1 MLVLALL
8 AATTTAFAL
17 TEVLKLE
24 RTPIV
29 RPRFNVAF
37 SPGCA
42 CPQHTARLPI
52 RLKKPE
58 TIDAVIVDSHG
69 DAVRTL
75 LDAQREPT
83 GRLVLKWNGED
94 DSGAT
99 VPDGTYKVRLS
110 FEGSDRSILVPNPI
124 RVDTEPP
131 EAELVSIEPGAVK
144 PKEAGAVKPK
154 EAVKVVVDSNERAR
168 LLLYA
173 DGDLVARGKPGDK
186 GSITLVWDGASQLA
200 PGRHVLRVAAQD
212 GAGNTDTA
220 GTANV
225 RVLRR

>member
-42 CPQHTARLPI
+42 CPHGTARLPI

-58 TIDAVIVDSHG
+58 TMEAVIVDSDG
-69 DAVRTL
+69 DTVRML
-75 LDAQREPT
+75 LHASQEPR
-83 GRLVLKWNGED
+83 GRLVLKWDGRDE
-94 DSGAT
+94 SGAI
-99 VPDGTYKVRLS
+99 VPDGTYKVRVS
-110 FEGSDRSILVPNPI
+110 FEGSDRSILAPNPI
-124 RVDTEPP
+124 RADTQPP
-131 EAELVSIEPGAVK
+131 EAELVSVEPDAVK
-144 PKEAGAVKPK
+144 PKEPL
-154 EAVKVVVDSNERAR
+154 EIVVDSNERAR

-173 DGDLVARGKPGDK
+173 DGALVARGKLGDE
-186 GSITLVWDGASQLA
+186 GSITLVWHGASLVA
-200 PGRHVLRVAAQD
+200 PGRHVLRVDVQD
-212 GAGNTDTA
+212 RAGNTAVA

-225 RVLRR
+225 QVLGR

>member
-1 MLVLALL
+1 LPRLAVTVLVLALL

-42 CPQHTARLPI
+42 CPHDTARLPI

-58 TIDAVIVDSHG
+58 TIDATIVDSDG
-69 DAVRTL
+69 DSVRML
-75 LDAQREPT
+75 LDGVRQPT
-83 GRLVLKWNGED
+83 GRLVLKWNGND
-94 DSGAT
+94 DSGAI

-131 EAELVSIEPGAVK
+131 AAALKRVEPRAVK
-144 PKEAGAVKPK
+144 RK
-154 EAVKVVVDSNERAR
+154 EAVEIVVDSNERAR

-173 DGDLVARGKPGDK
+173 DGALVARGKLGDE
-186 GSITLVWDGASQLA
+186 GSITLLWRGASQLV
-200 PGRHVLRVAAQD
+200 PGRHMLRVDVQD
-212 GAGNTDTA
+212 HAGNRDTA
-220 GTANV
+220 GTATV
-225 RVLRR
+225 QVLGR

>member
-1 MLVLALL
+1 LPRLAVTVLVLALL

-29 RPRFNVAF
+29 RPRFNVSF

-42 CPQHTARLPI
+42 CPDDTARLPI

-58 TIDAVIVDSHG
+58 TVDAVIVDSDG

-75 LDAQREPT
+75 LDGQRKPT
-83 GRLVLKWNGED
+83 GRLVLKWDGED
-94 DSGAT
+94 DSGAI
-99 VPDGTYKVRLS
+99 VPDGTYRVRLS

-131 EAELVSIEPGAVK
+131 EAKLVSIEPGAVK
-144 PKEAGAVKPK
+144 PKEAV
-154 EAVKVVVDSNERAR
+154 EVVVESSERAR

-173 DGDLVARGKPGDK
+173 DGALVARGQVGDE
-186 GSITLVWDGASQLA
+186 GSIRLVWDGASRLT
-200 PGRHVLRVAAQD
+200 PGRHVLRVDVQD

-220 GTANV
+220 GSANV
-225 RVLRR
+225 RVLGR

>member
-1 MLVLALL
+1 LPRLAVTVLVLALL

-24 RTPIV
+24 GTPIV
-29 RPRFNVAF
+29 RPGFNVSF

-42 CPQHTARLPI
+42 CRHDTARLTI

-58 TIDAVIVDSHG
+58 TIDATIVGSDG

-75 LDAQREPT
+75 LDGSREPT
-83 GRLVLKWNGED
+83 GPLVLRWDGKDE
-94 DSGAT
+94 SGAI

-110 FEGSDRSILVPNPI
+110 FDGSDRSILVPNPI

-131 EAELVSIEPGAVK
+131 EAKLVSVEPGAVK
-144 PKEAGAVKPK
+144 PRQGVD
-154 EAVKVVVDSNERAR
+154 VVVDSNERAR

-173 DGDLVARGKPGDK
+173 DGAPVARGKLRDE
-186 GSITLVWDGASQLA
+186 GSITRVWHGAWRLA
-200 PGRHVLRVAAQD
+200 PGTHVLRVDVQD
-212 GAGNTDTA
+212 RAGNADTA
-220 GTANV
+220 GTASFQ
-225 RVLRR
+225 VLGR

>member
-42 CPQHTARLPI
+42 CPHDTALLPI

-58 TIDAVIVDSHG
+58 TMGAAIVDSDG
-69 DAVRTL
+69 DSVRTL
-75 LDAQREPT
+75 VEAIRRPT
-83 GRLVLKWNGED
+83 GRLVLEWDGRD
-94 DSGAT
+94 ASGAI

-110 FEGSDRSILVPNPI
+110 FEGSDRSIVVPNPI

-131 EAELVSIEPGAVK
+131 GAKLVSVEPS
-144 PKEAGAVKPK
+144 AVKPK
-154 EAVKVVVDSNERAR
+154 EAVEVVVDSNERAR
-168 LLLYA
+168 LLLFA
-173 DGDLVARGKPGDK
+173 DGARVARGKLSDEGL
-186 GSITLVWDGASQLA
+186 IRLVWQGASQLGR
-200 PGRHVLRVAAQD
+200 GRHALRVAVQD
-212 GAGNTDTA
+212 RAGNTDTA
-220 GTANV
+220 GTAQV
-225 RVLRR
+225 RVFAR